1 MLFVWMFGIIEFVMS
16 MGPMSMNLIFS
27 KKENN
32 KERVDKNG
40 AINAPKRNP

>member
-1 MLFVWMFGIIEFVMS
+1 MLFVCMFGIMEFVMS

-27 KKENN
+27 KKENI

-40 AINAPKRNP
+40 AMTAPKMNP